1 MQLTFS
7 SIEELKEFVKSLK
20 GTRGAGKGGDGDGD
34 GQAGTGQIAT
44 QTAPAPMQP
53 PATGFN
59 PVAAGAPGPFAGPPA
74 GASPFAAPQPA
85 GDPVVAALVSRI
97 TARVDALAAAGQ
109 ATDQMLAWFRQQ
121 CGPDAAAATM
131 DQIKTVFL
139 SRLPAS
145 ALENIAKV
153 SGS

>member
-1 MQLTFS
+1 MQLTFN

-20 GTRGAGKGGDGDGD
+20 GTRGAGKSGDDGD
-34 GQAGTGQIAT
+34 GQAGTGQA
-44 QTAPAPMQP
+44 APAPMQP
-53 PATGFN
+53 PTTGFN
-59 PVAAGAPGPFAGPPA
+59 PVQATSPGPFAGPMPN
-74 GASPFAAPQPA
+74 ASPFAAPQPA
-85 GDPVVAALVSRI
+85 GDPAVAALVSRI